1 MKIISF
7 LQLSIASGL
16 MSLGA
21 VAERPIAKPTGTP
34 RADKHEITRA
44 SLRVVATTPDLAS
57 LAMAIGGDA
66 VEVKALAKATED
78 PHFVDAKPSHI
89 VTLNKADVLIEGGAD
104 LEIGWLPPLL
114 ESARNAKLA
123 VGAPGRIV
131 ASQGIRMLEVP
142 LRNDRSAG
150 DVHAK
155 GNPHFL
161 IDPVNVKVIA
171 ANIADHFA
179 QVDPKSAA
187 LYQANLAKFN
197 ATLDQKFAAWQKQL
211 APFNGAKIVTYHR
224 DFVYLAQRFD
234 LVIVETLEAKPG
246 IAPSPAHIA
255 DVIGTM
261 KASNA
266 KVILVQPFQNRKTA
280 ETVARQVGA
289 TVIDMSLEPGAIKG
303 TDNYFTLMDYLVNTL
318 AAALQGAK

>member
-7 LQLSIASGL
+7 LQLSVASGL
-16 MSLGA
+16 LSLG
-21 VAERPIAKPTGTP
+21 PIAETP
-34 RADKHEITRA
+34 APARPAGATAAPLH
-44 SLRVVATTPDLAS
+44 VVATTPDLAA
-57 LAMAIGGDA
+57 LAIAIGGDA

-89 VTLNKADVLIEGGAD
+89 VTLNKADVLIEGGAE

-123 VGAPGRIV
+123 IGAPGRV
-131 ASQGIRMLEVP
+131 LANQGIRMLEIP
-142 LRNDRSAG
+142 ATFDRARG

-161 IDPVNVKVIA
+161 IDPLNAKIVA
-171 ANIADHFA
+171 ANIADHLA

-187 LYQANLAKFN
+187 LYKANLAKFN
-197 ATLDQKFAAWQKQL
+197 ATLDQRVAAWQKQL
-211 APFNGAKIVTYHR
+211 APFKGAKVVTYHR
-224 DFVYLAQRFD
+224 DFVYLAERFG
-234 LVIVETLEAKPG
+234 LVVVETLEEKPG

-255 DVIGTM
+255 AVIGTM
-261 KASNA
+261 KSSNA

-280 ETVARQVGA
+280 ETVARQTNGA
-289 TVIDMSLEPGAIKG
+289 VLDVSLEPGAIKG
-303 TDNYFTLMDYLVNTL
+303 TDDYFLLMDYIVNTL
-318 AAALQGAK
+318 TTAFQAAK